1 MATLD
6 QAALGRRAVL
16 ALAGFCALALV
27 GHTLILPLLPPV
39 WRLAGSAPL
48 YLVGVAGATLLLL
61 PAAFAWAKRSAGS
74 PRPWFLA
81 HALAGAAGVLL
92 VVVHGAGHWG
102 RPPALLLL
110 LAIVLLLQGLRART
124 KGADKLVGVM
134 ASRPQAFAGKP
145 DRTALAALLE
155 RKRELLARL
164 DPAAEEATFSPS
176 PGHWLR
182 RPGLTLAYQRL
193 VRAEAELLGARRAAG
208 LELSRWRQ
216 VHMIAGWL
224 LFAGI
229 FVHVVTVT
237 FFAGY
242 VAQGGDI
249 HWWHVAAWGA

>member
-1 MATLD
+1 MPAPD
-6 QAALGRRAVL
+6 HPALGRRTVL
-16 ALAGFCALALV
+16 ALGGLCALALV
-27 GHTLILPLLPPV
+27 GHTLVLPLLPPV
-39 WRLAGSAPL
+39 WRQAGSAPL
-48 YLVGVAGATLLLL
+48 YLVGVAGALLLLL
-61 PAAFAWAKRSAGS
+61 PAAFAWAKRSAVS

-81 HALAGAAGVLL
+81 HALAGAAGLVL
-92 VVVHGAGHWG
+92 VGVHAAGHWG

-110 LAIVLLLQGLRART
+110 LAIALLLQGLRART
-124 KGADKLVGVM
+124 KGADKLAGLM
-134 ASRPQAFAGKP
+134 ASRPQAFEGEP
-145 DRTALAALLE
+145 DRTALAELLE
-155 RKRELLARL
+155 RKQGLLARL
-164 DPAAEEATFSPS
+164 DAAAEEATFSPG

-216 VHMIAGWL
+216 VHMFAGWL

-242 VAQGGDI
+242 VAAGGDI
-249 HWWHVAAWGA
+249 HWWHLAAWGA

>member
-1 MATLD
+1 MPAPDQPALD
-6 QAALGRRAVL
+6 RGAVL
-16 ALAGFCALALV
+16 ALAGFCAVALI
-27 GHTLILPLLPPV
+27 GHTLLLPLLPPA

-48 YLVGVAGATLLLL
+48 YLVGVAGAALLLV

-81 HALAGAAGVLL
+81 HSLAGAAGLVL
-92 VVVHGAGHWG
+92 VAVHAAGHWG

-110 LAIVLLLQGLRART
+110 LAMALLLQGLRART
-124 KGADKLVGVM
+124 KGADKLVQVM
-134 ASRPQAFAGKP
+134 ASRPQAFEGGP
-145 DRTALAALLE
+145 DRAALAQLLE
-155 RKRELLARL
+155 RKRRLLVRL
-164 DPAAEEATFSPS
+164 DPAAEEATFSPA

-182 RPGLTLAYQRL
+182 HPGLTLAYQRL

-216 VHMIAGWL
+216 LHMIAGWL

-229 FVHVVTVT
+229 FVHVITVT

-242 VAQGGDI
+242 VASGGEI
-249 HWWHVAAWGA
+249 HWWHLATWGA